1 MTEEIPTQ
9 NTNVNPNP
17 YMVDENPN
25 VNPVTEAAA
34 ETTASA
40 SPVSPKVIK
49 PAKVYNKIKIDMT
62 KEEYNKVKQEY
73 LKDKADQKSQ
83 VQVPQKN
90 PISKFFKWRKRMAM
104 NKSLKK
110 ADEVLVFL
118 LNLKKQI
125 EGPILTK
132 IYGGNFMVIRNHV
145 YRYNPDKIFSFGKYK
160 SVIAREFD
168 RELVGV
174 DDYQELIGRDM
185 ASGNPGQRVN
195 INDPVLIK
203 ALIAARLSEK
213 PIANTGNAKWVILG
227 LLAVGL
233 IIGFFMTK
241 KSP

>member
-1 MTEEIPTQ
+1 MTEENIP

-17 YMVDENPN
+17 YMVD
-25 VNPVTEAAA
+25 TE
-34 ETTASA
+34 TVSA
-40 SPVSPKVIK
+40 SPAIVSPVSSVSPAIVSPKAIRL
-49 PAKVYNKIKIDMT
+49 ATADNKVKIDMT
-62 KEEYNKVKQEY
+62 RDEYNKVKQEY
-73 LKDKADQKSQ
+73 LKDKADLKNQG
-83 VQVPQKN
+83 QVPPKN
-90 PISKFFKWRKRMAM
+90 PIGKFFKWKKRRIM

-145 YRYNPDKIFSFGKYK
+145 YRYNPDRIFSFGKYK
-160 SVIAREFD
+160 AVIAREYD
-168 RELVGV
+168 RELVGI
-174 DDYQELIGRDM
+174 DDYQELISRDIT
-185 ASGNPGQRVN
+185 SKNPGQRVN

-213 PIANTGNAKWVILG
+213 PVVNTGNAKWVILG
-227 LLAVGL
+227 LLVVGL
-233 IIGFFMTK
+233 IIGFVMTK